1 MTRILIVEDDRATS
15 GLLKTVF
22 EMEGFKVTTCP
33 AADRVLEVVR
43 QVKPDLIL
51 MDYYLAD
58 MESLP
63 VFKEIKAD
71 EELATIAV
79 VMTSG
84 LDRSEQCKQSG
95 ADSFLLKPFRPSG
108 LLAEVRTLLGNP
120 SP

>member
-33 AADRVLEVVR
+33 DANRVLDVVH
-43 QVKPDLIL
+43 QEQPDLVL
-51 MDYYLAD
+51 MDYHLAD
-58 MESLP
+58 SESLP
-63 VFKEIKAD
+63 ILQEIKAD
-71 EELATIAV
+71 ENLRTIAV

-84 LDRSEQCKQSG
+84 LDHSVQCKQSG
-95 ADSFLLKPFRPSG
+95 ANSFLLKPFRPSE
-108 LLAEVRTLLGNP
+108 LLAEVRPVLGDQ